1 MEKNLLYVNEFLQVE
16 TSRKKQKA
24 IVNEV
29 AGMLEIA
36 FLTPIA
42 YKKKGE
48 TMPLVVKWC
57 ESKFPDYEKFRRYC
71 FPHSET
77 CLLQNKHDIEHRR
90 RPRFR
95 KCYTS
100 TSQQDRYGHV
110 GGWDTI
116 NEKGL
121 CCRAMQPFNVYAA
134 IIVTKEYFL
143 SINPTVKLSEYD
155 FTKGF
160 VAL

>member
-57 ESKFPDYEKFRRYC
+57 ENKFPDHEKFRRYC

-77 CLLQNKHDIEHRR
+77 CLLENKYDKEHRR

-95 KCYTS
+95 KCCTS
-100 TSQQDRYGHV
+100 TQQQDRYGRV

-116 NEKGL
+116 NEYGL
-121 CCRAMQPFNVYAA
+121 NGWAIPPLNVYAA

-143 SINPTVKLSEYD
+143 SINPTVDLSAYD